1 MQLKQLK
8 IGRAAKIVS
17 LAKGLSCYRKR
28 LIAMGLIP
36 GTELTIT
43 RIAPLGDPIEVSVRG
58 FMLTLRKEEAGILNI
73 EAL

>member
-8 IGRAAKIVS
+8 VGSKAIITS
-17 LAKGLSCYRKR
+17 LAKGCSCYRKR

-36 GTELTIT
+36 GTEITLT
-43 RIAPLGDPIEVSVRG
+43 RIAPLGDPIEVKVRG
-58 FMLTLRKEEAGILNI
+58 FMLTLRKDEAGIVNI